1 MNLFLKLKRI
11 ILEKRFIKT
20 LKKKFYPYLKGFLLL
35 FKFNDN
41 EIKIYTSKLKKIDKK
56 DLPLANRIFKSYKL
70 TKSEQD
76 AKSVVY
82 KPSSLWQSQIDND
95 FSFLVEAYKND
106 DVEKFLFF
114 LQNFGNWE
122 KYLGVENQD
131 LINKYNKNIFL
142 KKFLSNEIFGGQ
154 FELWKYFN
162 KDKNEDLDDLDI
174 PKYGNQ
180 IGAVINNKF
189 MVIGSFT
196 NHIYSKILS
205 NYLNL
210 KSEKNKILELGGG
223 YGKLAYYL
231 LKNINNYTYIDLDIP
246 ETLTL
251 ASYFLSKSFPNKKNL
266 FYGERNFNNN
276 ILNEYDLIFLPPWE
290 IETIQDNT
298 VNLAINKNSLGEMNP
313 ETARN
318 YIKHIHRTSKYFFSM
333 NHEYFR
339 NNFNDGKKSLI
350 NKEYN
355 IDKKFMELIRY
366 PDFGH
371 LTYTRN
377 KLDFDNNIFF
387 YIYEKK

>member
-1 MNLFLKLKRI
+1 MNLFLKLKKV
-11 ILEKRFIKT
+11 ILEKRLIKT
-20 LKKKFYPYLKGFLLL
+20 FKKKTYPYLRGFLLF
-35 FKFNDN
+35 FKYENN
-41 EIKIYTSKLKKIDKK
+41 NIKIYTSKLKKIDTK

-76 AKSVVY
+76 NKSIVY
-82 KPSSLWQSQIDND
+82 KPSSLWQSQIDNN
-95 FSFLVEAYKND
+95 FSFLQEAYKND

-131 LINKYNKNIFL
+131 LINKYNKNILL
-142 KKFLSNEIFGGQ
+142 KKFLSDEIFGGQ
-154 FELWKYFN
+154 FKLWKYFN
-162 KDKNEDLDDLDI
+162 KDEDLDDLNI

-231 LKNINNYTYIDLDIP
+231 LKNINNYTYIDFDIP

-266 FYGERNFNNN
+266 FYGERAFNNN
-276 ILNEYDLIFLPPWE
+276 IVNEYDLIFLPSWE
-290 IETIQDNT
+290 IETIQDNS

-318 YIKHIHRTSKYFFSM
+318 YINHIHRTSKYFFSM

-339 NNFNDGKKSLI
+339 NYFNDGKKSLI

-387 YIYEKK
+387 YIYKKK